1 MFYVIML
8 RYGNSPGDGQKKK
21 KKAKL
26 CLKDR

>member
-21 KKAKL
+21 KQNYVV
-26 CLKDR
+26 KDR